1 MPVDRLPVP
10 GPSGFAEGEGAS
22 ASVVKHRAARGMS
35 DGILAMKAAA
45 ASLASRAGPA
55 LRAGLSLCAGLAL
68 AGAVAQAAPAA
79 SNAHAVPA
87 AAKATAPGCEAFMK
101 DFPMAAAGYRV
112 SFERPLTIARGFGD
126 VLSGIDVRILSSDTK
141 VDGTLKCRD
150 DTFVRFELRATL
162 PADAKILGDLDKFER
177 AALIAAFHWDRGK
190 AETIEKAM
198 TADAGDYLRA
208 SIERGDIY
216 NSGKVEYHQADQL
229 DLGLIW
235 TQTDH
240 TFVISAQSG
249 D

>member
-1 MPVDRLPVP
+1 MHLLSV
-10 GPSGFAEGEGAS
+10 SGWSAFAGGARARDS
-22 ASVVKHRAARGMS
+22 LVKHCAARGMS

-45 ASLASRAGPA
+45 VSLASCAGAA

-68 AGAVAQAAPAA
+68 AAATAQAAPAA
-79 SNAHAVPA
+79 SNAHAAPA
-87 AAKATAPGCEAFMK
+87 AAKASAPGCEAFMK
-101 DFPMAAAGYRV
+101 DFPLAASGHRV

-126 VLSGIDVRILSSDTK
+126 MMSGIDVRILSSDTK

-150 DTFVRFELRATL
+150 DKFVRFELRATL
-162 PADAKILGDLDKFER
+162 PADAKILGDLDMFER
-177 AALIAAFHWDRGK
+177 AALIAAFHWDHGK

-208 SIERGDIY
+208 SIERGDLY
-216 NSGKVEYHQADQL
+216 NSGKVEYHQADAL

-235 TQTDH
+235 TQADH
-240 TFVISAQSG
+240 TFVISAQSS

>member
-1 MPVDRLPVP
+1 
-10 GPSGFAEGEGAS
+10 
-22 ASVVKHRAARGMS
+22 MS

-45 ASLASRAGPA
+45 VSLASCAGSA

-68 AGAVAQAAPAA
+68 AASTAHAAPAA
-79 SNAHAVPA
+79 ANAHAAP
-87 AAKATAPGCEAFMK
+87 AAKASAPGCEAFIK
-101 DFPMAAAGYRV
+101 DFPLAAAGHRV

-126 VLSGIDVRILSSDTK
+126 IMSGIDVRILSSDTK

-150 DTFVRFELRATL
+150 DKFLRFEIRATL
-162 PADAKILGDLDKFER
+162 PADAKVLGDLDRFER
-177 AALIAAFHWDRGK
+177 AALIAAFHWDGAK

-240 TFVISAQSG
+240 TFVISAQTS